1 VTKEE
6 VLSLIDLLERVRVPA
21 ERQFGLS
28 EPDPVWNM
36 TVYLMKRHLTGMLVT
51 PTSLAHAAD
60 VPNTTAVRRIDEMHG
75 KGLLVYRPRTRSGRS
90 FSIHPSAELIERTF
104 AYALGVKSAIAKT
117 LGQHN
122 DVGSFYFGASYL
134 SARIIPGPSV
144 LKHGLAVGQTLDILL
159 YNDPSFFI
167 DQKLQGE
174 VSHLLGGKI
183 RFHGLPFDDV
193 RLRTLA
199 NAEKTVSDF
208 DIVAVDLPWIG
219 EYATRGI
226 LMPLGDLVAG
236 SAINR
241 ADFHPAE
248 WEGTHAEGHQYAL
261 PLSINPEVL
270 FYRRDMLDAAG
281 VAPPA
286 TTDELLVAAKK
297 LHAPREK
304 VYGITWTAACGTPLG
319 QAFIQFLADF
329 GQPVINLRRVAD
341 GYDATHVKGEEFRP
355 LIDTPRAR
363 ETAEFMLA
371 LLEFSPPT
379 ILTMSWDEQGALF
392 NEGRVA
398 MMYEWAT
405 RASRVTPGS
414 PSAGNIGFVP
424 HPVGSTA
431 LDAAPRNNIS
441 PVGGFVLGIPANI
454 DPDRVALAWR
464 AIEWLTSP
472 EVIKLFVQH
481 GGYMMPRFSVAADP
495 EVRRLSP
502 VIGAVDAMA
511 KKGQL
516 RLWPRPPVAEYPA
529 IVAIL
534 GEEMHRMLTRQQTV
548 RNTLV
553 RSQERVDAVMRD
565 HQHY

>member
-6 VLSLIDLLERVRVPA
+6 VLSLIDLLDRVRLPA

-51 PTSLAHAAD
+51 PTSLARAAD
-60 VPNTTAVRRIDEMHG
+60 VPYTTALRRIDKMHRQ
-75 KGLLVYRPRTRSGRS
+75 GLLLYRPRTKSGRS
-90 FSIHPSAELIERTF
+90 FSIHPSGELIERMF
-104 AYALGVKSAIAKT
+104 SYAFEVKSAIART
-117 LGQHN
+117 LGQHG
-122 DVGSFYFGASYL
+122 DVDSFYLGASYL
-134 SARIIPGPSV
+134 SARIIPRPTS
-144 LKHGLAVGQTLDILL
+144 LKHGSVVGHLDVLL
-159 YNDPSFFI
+159 YDDPSFFI
-167 DQKLQGE
+167 DEKLQAE
-174 VSHLLGGKI
+174 VSHLLGGKL
-183 RFHGLPFDDV
+183 RFQGLPLDDV
-193 RLRTLA
+193 RLRTLS
-199 NAEKTVSDF
+199 NAEKCVSDF

-226 LMPLGDLVAG
+226 LMPIEDLVAG
-236 SAINR
+236 STINR

-248 WEGTHAEGHQYAL
+248 WEGTHSEGHQYAL

-281 VAPPA
+281 FAPPA
-286 TTDELLVAAKK
+286 TTDELLTAAKR
-297 LHAPREK
+297 LHSPREK
-304 VYGITWTAACGTPLG
+304 VYGIAWTAASGTPLG

-329 GQPVINLRRVAD
+329 GRPVINLRRVVD

-363 ETAEFMLA
+363 EASEFMLA

-405 RASRVTPGS
+405 RASRVTPAS

-454 DPDRVALAWR
+454 DPDRVAPAWR

-481 GGYMMPRFSVAADP
+481 GEYMMPRFSVAADP

-502 VIGAVDAMA
+502 VIGAVDAMS
-511 KKGQL
+511 KKDPL
-516 RLWPRPPVAEYPA
+516 RLWPRPPVAEYPT

-534 GEEMHRMLTRQQTV
+534 GEELRDMLTRRQTV
-548 RNTLV
+548 KNTLR
-553 RSQERVDAVMRD
+553 RSQRRVDAVMRD
-565 HQHY
+565 HHHY